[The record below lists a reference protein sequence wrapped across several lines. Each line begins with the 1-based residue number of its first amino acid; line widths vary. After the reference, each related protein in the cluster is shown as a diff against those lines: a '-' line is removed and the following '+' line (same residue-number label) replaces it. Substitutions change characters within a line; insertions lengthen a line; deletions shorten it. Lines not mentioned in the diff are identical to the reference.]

1 MSAVASYQSILQRL
15 NAVVGATAARPSA
28 PASGGLAPGGLAP
41 ASMTSG
47 TPTELPRWLM
57 PQGRPASPLGQDHFV
72 RTSGLAPAPAPARR
86 LLADPNAYFMTQFFH
101 PRWNP
106 QGPDGSTNCG
116 PASLAM
122 ALKAFGISAPG
133 ASNPTNVEDVIDKT
147 RMAMMGTQNDLQLSS
162 DDDVLRGALASGAKA
177 EKVHGLAS
185 VERAIAEGKL
195 VILAGN
201 PAAYG
206 QRFRED
212 QLTSFSG
219 GHFITV
225 THMVGD
231 RVWINDPLS
240 HVGSLEITKSE
251 LQQYMAFQNWNVGVA
266 VWA

>member
-15 NAVVGATAARPSA
+15 NVMAGAASARPAS
-28 PASGGLAPGGLAP
+28 PASGGPSA
-41 ASMTSG
+41 
-47 TPTELPRWLM
+47 LPRWLM
-57 PQGRPASPLGQDHFV
+57 PQPTSPSLLGQDQFV
-72 RTSGLAPAPAPARR
+72 RTSGLQSTYPVPVARR
-86 LLADPNAYFMTQFFH
+86 LLSDPNSYFMTQFYH

-106 QGPDGSTNCG
+106 QGPDGTTNCG

-122 ALKAFGISAPG
+122 ALKAFGLAAPG
-133 ASNPTNVEDVIDKT
+133 ASNPANIEETIDKT

-162 DDDVLRGALASGAKA
+162 DDDILRGALASGAKA
-177 EKVHGLAS
+177 QKVHGLAS
-185 VERAIAEGKL
+185 VEQAVSEGKL
-195 VILAGN
+195 VVLAGN

-206 QRFRED
+206 HRFRED

-225 THMVGD
+225 THMMGD

-240 HVGSLEITKSE
+240 KVGSLEITKAE
-251 LQQYMAFQNWNVGVA
+251 LYQYMGYQNWNVGVA